1 MKTLDIILLIPIF
14 FGAYLG
20 FKKGLLLEIVSLVA
34 FVLAIVGAFKLLNF
48 GMEILQPYFENWQQA
63 LPIISFILLF
73 IAILLIVN
81 LIGKIVKKIL
91 DMTLLGGLD
100 NFAGAVIGLLKWA
113 FGISLILW
121 LGESIKI
128 SVSAE
133 MAEGT
138 YVYPI
143 IASIAPFVV
152 DLISAYLPFIQDV
165 FDQLKSQ
172 FLSEYI

>member
-1 MKTLDIILLIPIF
+1 MKTLDIILLIPLF

-34 FVLAIVGAFKLLNF
+34 LVLAIVGAFKLLDF
-48 GMEILQPYFENWQQA
+48 GMDLLQPYFENWEQA
-63 LPIISFILLF
+63 LPIISFVLLF

-81 LIGKIVKKIL
+81 LVGKIVKKIL

-113 FGISLILW
+113 FGVSLILW
-121 LGESIKI
+121 LGESINI
-128 SVSAE
+128 SISAE

-143 IASIAPFVV
+143 IASIAPFMI
-152 DLISAYLPFIQDV
+152 DLIATYLPFIQDV

-172 FLSEYI
+172 FLNDTI

>member
-1 MKTLDIILLIPIF
+1 MKTLDIILLIPLF
-14 FGAYLG
+14 FGAFLG
-20 FKKGLLLEIVSLVA
+20 FRKGLLLEIVSLVA
-34 FVLAIVGAFKLLNF
+34 FILALVGAFKLLDY
-48 GMEILQPYFENWQQA
+48 GMEVLQPYFQNWEQA
-63 LPIISFILLF
+63 LPIISFIFLF

-113 FGISLILW
+113 FGVSLVLW
-121 LGESIKI
+121 MGESIEI
-128 SVSAE
+128 SVSEE

-138 YVYPI
+138 YIYPI
-143 IASIAPFVV
+143 VASIAPFVV
-152 DLISAYLPFIQDV
+152 DLISAYIPFIQDV

-172 FLSEYI
+172 FLT

>member
-1 MKTLDIILLIPIF
+1 MKTLDIILLIPLF
-14 FGAYLG
+14 FGAFLG
-20 FKKGLLLEIVSLVA
+20 FRKGLLLEIVSLVA
-34 FVLAIVGAFKLLNF
+34 FILAIVGAFKLLDY
-48 GMEILQPYFENWQQA
+48 GMEVLQPYFQNWEQA
-63 LPIISFILLF
+63 LPIISFIFLF

-113 FGISLILW
+113 FGVSLVLW
-121 LGESIKI
+121 MGESIEI
-128 SVSAE
+128 SVSEE

-138 YVYPI
+138 YIYPI
-143 IASIAPFVV
+143 VASIAPFVV
-152 DLISAYLPFIQDV
+152 DLISAYIPFIQDV

-172 FLSEYI
+172 FLT

>member
-1 MKTLDIILLIPIF
+1 MKTLDIILLIPLF

-20 FKKGLLLEIVSLVA
+20 FRKGLLLEIVSLVA
-34 FVLAIVGAFKLLNF
+34 LILAIVGAFKLLDF
-48 GMEILQPYFENWQQA
+48 GMEVLQPYFENWQQA

-113 FGISLILW
+113 FGVSLVLW
-121 LGESIKI
+121 IGESIEI
-128 SVSAE
+128 SVSAQ

-138 YVYPI
+138 YIYPI
-143 IASIAPFVV
+143 VASIAPFVV
-152 DLISAYLPFIQDV
+152 DLVSSYMPFIQDV
-165 FDQLKSQ
+165 FDQLKAQ
-172 FLSEYI
+172 FLFESS

>member
-1 MKTLDIILLIPIF
+1 MKTLDIILLVPLF

-34 FVLAIVGAFKLLNF
+34 LILAIIGAFKLLDF
-48 GMEILQPYFENWQQA
+48 GMELLQPYFQNWEHA

-81 LIGKIVKKIL
+81 LVGKIVKKIL

-113 FGISLILW
+113 FGVSLVLW
-121 LGESIKI
+121 MGESIEI
-128 SVSAE
+128 SVSPE

-152 DLISAYLPFIQDV
+152 DLISAYMPFIQDV
-165 FDQLKSQ
+165 FNQLKA
-172 FLSEYI
+172 LLIK

>member
-1 MKTLDIILLIPIF
+1 M
-14 FGAYLG
+14 
-20 FKKGLLLEIVSLVA
+20 LLEIVSLVA
-34 FVLAIVGAFKLLNF
+34 FFLAIVGAFKLLDF
-48 GMEILQPYFENWQQA
+48 GMELLQPYFDDWEHA
-63 LPIISFILLF
+63 LPIISFIILF

-100 NFAGAVIGLLKWA
+100 NFAGAVIGFLKWA
-113 FGISLILW
+113 FGVSLILW
-121 LGESIKI
+121 LGESIEI

-138 YVYPI
+138 YIYPI
-143 IASIAPFVV
+143 VASIAPFVI
-152 DLISAYLPFIQDV
+152 DSISAYMPFIQDV

-172 FLSEYI
+172 FLK

>member
-1 MKTLDIILLIPIF
+1 MKTLDIILLIPLF

-20 FKKGLLLEIVSLVA
+20 FKKGLLLEIVSLA
-34 FVLAIVGAFKLLNF
+34 ALILAIIGAFKLLDF
-48 GMEILQPYFENWQQA
+48 GMEILQPYFENWEQS
-63 LPIISFILLF
+63 LPIISFVFLF

-81 LIGKIVKKIL
+81 LIGKVVKKIL

-113 FGISLILW
+113 FGVSLVLW
-121 LGESIKI
+121 LGESIEI
-128 SVSAE
+128 SVSND

-138 YVYPI
+138 YIYPI
-143 IASIAPFVV
+143 VASIAPFVV
-152 DLISAYLPFIQDV
+152 DLISVYMPFIQDV

-172 FLSEYI
+172 FLV

>member
-1 MKTLDIILLIPIF
+1 MKTLDIILLIPLF

-34 FVLAIVGAFKLLNF
+34 LILAIIGAFKLLDF
-48 GMEILQPYFENWQQA
+48 GMEVLQPYFQNWEQA

-73 IAILLIVN
+73 IAILLVVN

-113 FGISLILW
+113 FGVSLVLW
-121 LGESIKI
+121 MGESIEI
-128 SVSAE
+128 SVSTE

-138 YVYPI
+138 YIYPI
-143 IASIAPFVV
+143 VASIAPFVV
-152 DLISAYLPFIQDV
+152 DLISAYMPFIQDV

-172 FLSEYI
+172 FLFDQT

>member
-1 MKTLDIILLIPIF
+1 MKTLDILLLIPLL

-20 FKKGLLLEIVSLVA
+20 FKKGLLLEIVSFVA
-34 FVLAIVGAFKLLNF
+34 LFLAILGAFKLLEF
-48 GMEILQPYFENWQQA
+48 GMDVLQPYFENWEQA

-73 IAILLIVN
+73 IAILLLVN

-113 FGISLILW
+113 FGVSLVLW
-121 LGESIKI
+121 LGESIDI
-128 SVSAE
+128 SISEE
-133 MAEGT
+133 MAQET
-138 YVYPI
+138 YIYPI
-143 IASIAPFVV
+143 VAAIAPFVI
-152 DLISAYLPFIQDV
+152 DSISAYMPYIQDI

-172 FLSEYI
+172 FLE